1 MSFLEPPTKSFFFAS
16 FLFRKD
22 IVSVDSIKTMWE
34 KKWGESFYFHHPF
47 FPMKEYYSKEMGD
60 SNLLQRLF
68 GVSLILQNREDF
80 VQGKI
85 WSTEKEIEMSHKEKL
100 GLKAR
105 TVNIDLG
112 CLSLENIQLATGK
125 PYSHRIYLGKGV
137 YSDLTYV
144 FQNKTYKPLL
154 WTYPDYKE
162 KEVVTFFNS
171 ARETLHKKILDLK

>member
-1 MSFLEPPTKSFFFAS
+1 
-16 FLFRKD
+16 
-22 IVSVDSIKTMWE
+22 
-34 KKWGESFYFHHPF
+34 
-47 FPMKEYYSKEMGD
+47 MKEYYSKEMGD

-112 CLSLENIQLATGK
+112 CLS
-125 PYSHRIYLGKGV
+125 
-137 YSDLTYV
+137 
-144 FQNKTYKPLL
+144 
-154 WTYPDYKE
+154 
-162 KEVVTFFNS
+162 
-171 ARETLHKKILDLK
+171 

>member
-1 MSFLEPPTKSFFFAS
+1 MSLLQVPTKAFFFAS

-22 IVSVDSIKTMWE
+22 LVSEDSIKTMWE

-125 PYSHRIYLGKGV
+125 PNLWCSPDHHR
-137 YSDLTYV
+137 SP
-144 FQNKTYKPLL
+144 QNT
-154 WTYPDYKE
+154 PDDH
-162 KEVVTFFNS
+162 
-171 ARETLHKKILDLK
+171 RLHRSPQISPHYRKKRVDQ